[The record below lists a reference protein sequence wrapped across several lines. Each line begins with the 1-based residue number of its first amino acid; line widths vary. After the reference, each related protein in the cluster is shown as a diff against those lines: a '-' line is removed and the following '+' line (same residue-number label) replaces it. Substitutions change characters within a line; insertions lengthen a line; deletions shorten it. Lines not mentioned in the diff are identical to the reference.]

1 MDFHRSRTIK
11 STRKEHRCWGCLE
24 RISKGSQ
31 AQYDTGRIGGEFYAV
46 HLCMPCV
53 EYASKYDDYKDPLDG
68 GYFIGHIGIARRERE
83 EAERWYR
90 TRSHLSGCTQ
100 GEGGRA

>member
-1 MDFHRSRTIK
+1 MDFHRSRIIK

-46 HLCMPCV
+46 HLCTQCV
-53 EYASKYDDYKDPLDG
+53 EYASKYDDNKDPLDG
-68 GYFIGHIGIARRERE
+68 GYFEGHIGIARRERE
-83 EAERWYR
+83 EAE
-90 TRSHLSGCTQ
+90 H
-100 GEGGRA
+100 E